1 MGYRPEIDGLRA
13 LAVIAVILNHTRS
26 EWLPSG
32 YLGVDIFFVISGFV
46 ITSSLLVR
54 GREEASDF
62 FLGFYARRF
71 KRILPALI
79 LFVLIA
85 GAAIAYF
92 SPGGPSIRTGVAALF
107 GFANM
112 YLFHEAVDYFGRA
125 SELNIFTHMWS
136 LGVEEQFYFIY
147 PVLFWLAGIPRLH
160 ASARSRLFWLIFL
173 GSIASFLLWLF
184 LSQTNQVAAYFLMPA
199 RLWEMGTG
207 CLVCL
212 AMGRC
217 QSWPFTRIQGIGLG
231 VVVAM
236 VAVLFLPQATIVLA
250 TPLVI
255 LLTSLFLITVRPG
268 SMAYAGFAQPQ
279 VVFIGLISYSLYLW
293 HWGVLCL
300 SRWTLDMKLWMVPF
314 QYVLI
319 FLLALAS
326 YRWIETPLRKASW
339 SPRLGGTLAIGLTA
353 TGVSAALLLG
363 VSSVMR
369 RISPIQ
375 PNPELAY
382 ETHLVGWQACD
393 RSNTSTSTSTNKDG
407 KCLQLDRPP
416 FPVRVVV
423 LGDSHAGQLASG
435 LRSILPNLPTSM
447 RLYFHGL
454 CYPTIDADSMIEADC
469 STMRNGFDWAKTTPS
484 VDVVLLSGY
493 HNLVLHKNRY
503 HWKNIDISLMAP
515 GALESLE
522 VSLGRTIRTL
532 NDAGKSVVMVVDSHE
547 LFGLPEENINPRTG
561 LLRSSGSLNVPRA
574 QVLKRN
580 QAYYDMLK
588 RLAKRHPGFRIF
600 YTGHHFCTATTCR
613 SDWWGRPFFQTRDH
627 LTPYGSRVMAAEL
640 KPLLLQLLQ
649 SSKPSR
655 TQP

>member
-1 MGYRPEIDGLRA
+1 
-13 LAVIAVILNHTRS
+13 VIAVILNHTRS
-26 EWLPSG
+26 GWLPSG

-54 GREEASDF
+54 GREGASDF

-71 KRILPALI
+71 KRILPALV

-92 SPGGPSIRTGVAALF
+92 SPGGPSIRTGVSALF

-112 YLFHEAVDYFGRA
+112 YLFHEAVDYFGLA
-125 SELNIFTHMWS
+125 SEQNIFTHMWS
-136 LGVEEQFYFIY
+136 LGVEEQFYFVY
-147 PVLFWLAGIPRLH
+147 PVIFWLSGVPRLH
-160 ASARSRLFWLIFL
+160 ASARGRLFWVIFL

-184 LSQTNQVAAYFLMPA
+184 LNQTNQVAAYFLMPA
-199 RLWEMGTG
+199 RLWEMGAG

-217 QSWPFTRIQGIGLG
+217 QSWPFTRIHGIGLG

-236 VAVLFLPQATIVLA
+236 VAVLFLPQTISVVA

-268 SMAYAGFAQPQ
+268 SMAYAGFTQPQ

-300 SRWTLDMKLWMVPF
+300 GRWTLDLKLWMVPF
-314 QYVLI
+314 QYALI
-319 FLLALAS
+319 FLLAFAS

-353 TGVSAALLLG
+353 TGVSAALLLA
-363 VSSVMR
+363 VSSVLR

-382 ETHLVGWQACD
+382 ETHVVGWQACD
-393 RSNTSTSTSTNKDG
+393 RSKTSASIKNG
-407 KCLQLDRPP
+407 NCLQLDHPP

-423 LGDSHAGQLASG
+423 LGDSHAGHLASG

-447 RLYFHGL
+447 RLYFQGS
-454 CYPTIDADSMIEADC
+454 CYPTIDADSMIGTDC
-469 STMRNGFDWAKTTPS
+469 STMTNGFDWAKTSSS
-484 VDVVLLSGY
+484 VDLVLLSGY

-503 HWKNIDISLMAP
+503 HWKHIDIARMVP
-515 GALESLE
+515 GALDSLE
-522 VSLGRTIRTL
+522 VSLERSIQALT
-532 NDAGKSVVMVVDSHE
+532 DAGKSVVMVVDSHE
-547 LFGLPEENINPRTG
+547 LLVLPERNINPRTG
-561 LLRSSGSLNVPRA
+561 FLRSTGSLNVPRD

-580 QAYYDMLK
+580 QAYYDMLN
-588 RLAKRHPGFRIF
+588 RLAKRHPRFRVF
-600 YTGHHFCTATTCR
+600 YMGHHFCTATTCR

-627 LTPYGSRVMAAEL
+627 LTPYGSSVMAAEL

-649 SSKPSR
+649 PTGAPPRS
-655 TQP
+655 QP